1 MTTELLEKI
10 IDDYARQ
17 NKKNGTLIIGG
28 YIIQPMYWSE
38 DENHN
43 ILYDIESMEEEFR
56 HVIGN
61 LEEHNDNSDFDW
73 DKIL

>member
-43 ILYDIESMEEEFR
+43 ILYDIESMEEEF
-56 HVIGN
+56 HNVIRN
-61 LEEHNDNSDFDW
+61 LEEHNENSDFDW
-73 DKIL
+73 DTI